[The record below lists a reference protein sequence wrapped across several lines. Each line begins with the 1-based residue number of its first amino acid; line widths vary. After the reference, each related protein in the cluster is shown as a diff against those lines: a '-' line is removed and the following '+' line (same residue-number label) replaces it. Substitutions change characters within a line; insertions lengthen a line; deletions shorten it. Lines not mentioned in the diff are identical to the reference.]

1 MKRMVRK
8 LQSVRFWDTFKGIWA
23 HFVCIEALKAET
35 TYRLFEP

>member
-8 LQSVRFWDTFKGIWA
+8 LQSVRFGILLIWA

-35 TYRLFEP
+35 TYTLFEP